1 MGEPFPSEESKMLI
15 VLTLILVIASLMMIL
30 LRKSNES
37 LLLFGMCISL
47 ALEICGVM
55 IFIAKKGGI
64 AEDVMLFLYFSKAI
78 HTRIQYLSITLNQ
91 LGYLIALGRVL
102 FPLFFLEMAIQY
114 SMIVWIRKRQWI
126 KSLVKILPFVSLIIY
141 YPPLFRKVTE
151 QRVEVQNF
159 IMHYHHVW
167 LTTYLLIAVFL
178 LLWEYKA
185 ITMKYCKR
193 QFGQI
198 CFSMLSMGLL
208 YILYYRQDPGQVYR
222 FYSYD
227 FVWNKGIGYLQ
238 FNPSLTSYVGLVVI
252 TVVCMAIGFYSLFQY
267 TSEVYEEQ
275 REDIVMQRKFDM
287 ARVGASMFVHG
298 MKNQL
303 LASKVIYK
311 RIWQNMQNP
320 DMELLKEYILS
331 LESMN
336 NSMLD
341 RVEELYR
348 SIKQNAIILSP
359 VGLDEILKDSVDRFY
374 KKYPMN
380 CLQVDYPKEMFI
392 LADRP
397 QLCEAIYNIL
407 INAQE
412 AVNNSHKE
420 NGKVIMSCNNE
431 RLYTVIKILD
441 TGIGMHKKQMKKA
454 FEPFYTSKNSNY
466 NWGMG
471 LYYAREV
478 VKGHLGNIRIE
489 SKIGEGTSFYIML
502 PRYH

>member
-1 MGEPFPSEESKMLI
+1 MLI
-15 VLTLILVIASLMMIL
+15 VLTLTLVIASLAMIFI
-30 LRKSNES
+30 RKNKEA

-64 AEDVMLFLYFSKAI
+64 SEDVMLFLYFSKDI
-78 HTRIQYLSITLNQ
+78 HVKIQYLSITLNS
-91 LGYLIALGRVL
+91 LGYLIAVGRVL
-102 FPLFFLEMAIQY
+102 FPMFFLEMAVQY
-114 SMIVWIRKRQWI
+114 SMIEWIRKRQWI
-126 KSLVKILPFVSLIIY
+126 RYAIRVLPVLGMIIY
-141 YPPLFRKVTE
+141 YPSLFRNVTE
-151 QRVEVQNF
+151 KRVAVQNF
-159 IMHYHHVW
+159 IMSFHQIW
-167 LTTYLLIAVFL
+167 LTLYLILAAFL
-178 LLWEYKA
+178 LFWEYRS
-185 ITMKYCKR
+185 ITMKFCKR

-198 CFSMLSMGLL
+198 CFSMAAMGIL

-238 FNPSLTSYVGLVVI
+238 FNPSLTSYMGLVGV
-252 TVVCMAIGFYSLFQY
+252 TVVSMTVGFYSLFRY
-267 TSEVYEEQ
+267 TSDLYEEQ
-275 REDIVMQRKFDM
+275 KEDTVMKRKFDM
-287 ARVGASMFVHG
+287 AKVGASMFVHG

-311 RIWQNMQNP
+311 RIHQNMEAPNL
-320 DMELLKEYILS
+320 EVLKEQINA

-336 NSMLD
+336 NSMLE

-348 SIKQNAIILSP
+348 SIKSNAIILSP
-359 VGLDEILKDSVDRFY
+359 VVLEDIMKDSVERFH
-374 KKYPMN
+374 KKYPEN
-380 CLQVDYPKEMFI
+380 DILVDCPEKMFV

-397 QLCEAIYNIL
+397 QLCEALYNIL

-412 AVNNSHKE
+412 AVNSIDRE
-420 NGKVIMSCNNE
+420 GGSVSLSCKNE
-431 RLYTVIKILD
+431 RLYTVIKITD
-441 TGIGMHKKQMKKA
+441 TGIGMNKKQIKKV
-454 FEPFYTSKNSNY
+454 FDPFYTGKNSNY

-478 VKGHLGNIRIE
+478 VKGHLGNIKIE